1 MDNSLFYDISV
12 LPSLIYS
19 EKTLFIT
26 MPDESLE
33 NADVSGAVRKI
44 ISEKSAV
51 HLTYSGSALPVEDVQ
66 QLYDNIKEKD
76 FSFIVAV
83 GGGTVMDIAKIV
95 ALALSNKLER
105 IDAILADP
113 SGFQNVK
120 KLIFVPTTCGTGSEA
135 THFAVVYKTGKKYSV
150 AHHTIRAEAVILDPS
165 FLINLPEK
173 IRNATVLD
181 ALSQAVESMWAKGAT
196 EESSGYAKE
205 AVGLILKG
213 IQSLDNIAKLKYFQK
228 GSYLAG
234 KAINISKTTAAHA
247 ISYPLTAKFKIPHG
261 VAVFLTL
268 PYLAEMNFND
278 KTLPV
283 FDELFKLF
291 NVRNINDLSNSLKNI
306 MNSMGFITDIYDYGV
321 TENDFESIAGQSI
334 VPGRSDNNPVDIDI
348 AAVIDIL
355 KKTTFKN

>member
-1 MDNSLFYDISV
+1 
-12 LPSLIYS
+12 
-19 EKTLFIT
+19 
-26 MPDESLE
+26 
-33 NADVSGAVRKI
+33 
-44 ISEKSAV
+44 
-51 HLTYSGSALPVEDVQ
+51 
-66 QLYDNIKEKD
+66 
-76 FSFIVAV
+76 
-83 GGGTVMDIAKIV
+83 
-95 ALALSNKLER
+95 
-105 IDAILADP
+105 
-113 SGFQNVK
+113 
-120 KLIFVPTTCGTGSEA
+120 
-135 THFAVVYKTGKKYSV
+135 
-150 AHHTIRAEAVILDPS
+150 
-165 FLINLPEK
+165 
-173 IRNATVLD
+173 
-181 ALSQAVESMWAKGAT
+181 MWAKGAT

-228 GSYLAG
+228 GSYFAG

>member
-12 LPSLIYS
+12 LGSLIYA
-19 EKTLFIT
+19 KNTLFIT
-26 MPDESLE
+26 MPADSLE
-33 NADVSGAVRKI
+33 NADVSGVVCKT
-44 ISEKSAV
+44 ISDKSGV
-51 HLTYSGSALPVEDVQ
+51 HLTYSGSALPVEDIQ
-66 QLYDNIKEKD
+66 QLYNNIKEID
-76 FSFIVAV
+76 FSCVVAI
-83 GGGTVMDIAKIV
+83 GGGTVMDIAKII
-95 ALALSNKLER
+95 AIAISNKLEK
-105 IDAILADP
+105 IDDILADP
-113 SGFQNVK
+113 SGFKNLK

-135 THFAVVYKTGKKYSV
+135 THFAVVYKNGKKYSV
-150 AHHTIRAEAVILDPS
+150 AHHTIIAEAVILDPS

-196 EESSGYAKE
+196 EESSSYAKE
-205 AVGLILKG
+205 AVEVILKG
-213 IQSLDNIAKLKYFQK
+213 IQSADNIEKLKYFQK

-268 PYLAEMNFND
+268 PYLAQINFNQ
-278 KTLPV
+278 KTSAV
-283 FDELFKLF
+283 FEKLFKLF

-306 MNSMGFITDIYDYGV
+306 MNSMGFSTNIKDYGV